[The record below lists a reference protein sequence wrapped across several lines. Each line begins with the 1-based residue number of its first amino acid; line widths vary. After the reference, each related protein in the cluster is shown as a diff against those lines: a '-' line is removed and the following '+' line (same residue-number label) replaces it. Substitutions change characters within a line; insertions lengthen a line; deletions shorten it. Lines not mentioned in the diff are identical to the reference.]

1 MVCQCD
7 AMCEVGCTIY
17 VTVGSSGV
25 GIADLSIYGSLG
37 NVGCHVVWV

>member
-17 VTVGSSGV
+17 VTVGENGL
-25 GIADLSIYGSLG
+25 GWNRRLIDL
-37 NVGCHVVWV
+37 WVIG